1 MNTTTTSVPNLTDLR
16 KILQEHKDELYQQ
29 FGVTH
34 VGLFGSY
41 AREEATST
49 SDIDIVVEIENPD
62 LFIMA
67 ALKTYLE
74 ELLHHPVDVIRLRQ
88 QMNPLLKQRI
98 EHDALYV

>member
-1 MNTTTTSVPNLTDLR
+1 MKTTTASVPNIKDIR
-16 KILQEHKDELYQQ
+16 KILQEHKDELYQK

-41 AREEATST
+41 AREEATPA

-74 ELLHHPVDVIRLRQ
+74 ELLKREVDVVRLRHH
-88 QMNPLLKQRI
+88 MNPSLKTRI
-98 EHDALYV
+98 EHEAVYV